1 MTDKNDKPIVNFV
14 VLQSVEDYVEKSDK
28 FRTRCASFKIPGRDS
43 GGANAVY
50 IPYCEKQRFDFGDQ
64 LNDYRGHGVFRPPE
78 TGKRWQITD
87 FILFREHFHDIHCP
101 RSCSS
106 YRNKTVAV
114 LFDKVLSRIFGAKLH
129 EMPANNPSTPSSF
142 LKQAINAVPAVKY
155 ALGVGG
161 IISVIAIVRG
171 FGIDFRVALWG
182 TVVMLVLMTVLLVF
196 AKASSRPQSA
206 FKGPAF
212 ILTWFSLLL
221 FMATA
226 TALFLSVFFGKPLD
240 LRTLL
245 APVHAGQ
252 MPPVEKHGT
261 AEVLPPTT
269 DRVDVTVKQAPSQ
282 TVTAT
287 VGHEKKRLRTKI
299 GDLITAGTKI
309 RDRAPVYV
317 GTPIRVNGEPDVL
330 AEWTA
335 WTAKVEQ
342 FLNTNFD
349 PAEVAKFRSLDDPNT
364 SLNSKIHGEI
374 AYLEQLLD
382 KVGQESHASTTTTAP
397 GSIVNNGGVI
407 NNPTINNASPA
418 PRGTYELTDERRDR
432 FLKSLSTQ
440 TAPRDTLRIG
450 CTDWSEISCV
460 AAGRFLLLLSE
471 AGWRIEGNKV
481 FRLEPQIP
489 IVGVSIATRT
499 PSGEPKD
506 PLPPHQGRWRAIDES
521 HKTIYWA
528 FRSIDIPVGGATD
541 DSLKDGTVG
550 IYFGSEPRNP

>member
-1 MTDKNDKPIVNFV
+1 MADKNDKPAVNFV
-14 VLQSVEDYVEKSDK
+14 VLQSVEDYVEKSGK
-28 FRTRCASFKIPGRDS
+28 FRTNCASFRIPGRDS
-43 GGANAVY
+43 GGSNTVY
-50 IPYCEKQRFDFGDQ
+50 IPYCEKQRFDFGQQ
-64 LNDYRGHGVFRPPE
+64 LNDYRGHGVFKPPE
-78 TGKRWQITD
+78 IGKPFQIPD
-87 FILFREHFHDIHCP
+87 FVVFREHFHDIHCP
-101 RSCSS
+101 RPCRG
-106 YRNKTVAV
+106 YRNKTVVA
-114 LFDKVLSRIFGAKLH
+114 LFDKIWSGFFGAKLH
-129 EMPANNPSTPSSF
+129 QMPADNPSAPPSV

-171 FGIDFRVALWG
+171 FGIDFRVAFWG

-212 ILTWFSLLL
+212 ILTWFSLVL

-226 TALFLSVFFGKPLD
+226 TALFLSVFFGTPLD

-252 MPPVEKHGT
+252 TPVEKHGT

-287 VGHEKKRLRTKI
+287 VGHEKKKLRTKI
-299 GDLITAGTKI
+299 GDLITEGTKI
-309 RDRAPVYV
+309 RNRAPVYV
-317 GTPIRVNGEPDVL
+317 GTPIRVNGEPDVM

-335 WTAKVEQ
+335 WTAMVEQ

-382 KVGQESHASTTTTAP
+382 KVGQESHASTTTTAS

-407 NNPTINNASPA
+407 NNPTISNAVPPKA
-418 PRGTYELTDERRDR
+418 GMFELTEERRNR
-432 FLKSLSTQ
+432 FLKLLSAQ
-440 TAPRDTLRIG
+440 TASRETVRIG
-450 CTDWSEISCV
+450 CTSWSEKSCV
-460 AAGRFLLLLSE
+460 AAGRFLLLFSE
-471 AGWRIEGNKV
+471 AGWQIEENKV
-481 FRLEPQIP
+481 FRMEPQIP
-489 IVGVSIATRT
+489 IVGVAITTRA
-499 PSGEPKD
+499 PADEPKE
-506 PLPPHQGRWRAIDES
+506 PLPPHLGRWRAMDES
-521 HKTIYWA
+521 HKNIYWA
-528 FRSIDIPVGGATD
+528 FRSLDIPVGGATD
-541 DSLKDGTVG
+541 NTLKDGTLG
-550 IYFGSEPRNP
+550 IYFGSEPQ